1 MLDPIFSAYPPAQQR
16 YDELFSARHTLRPH
30 WQAFIDSIAH
40 TAPAVMAQRV
50 STVQRQVRENG
61 VTYNV
66 YADPKGSDRP
76 WDLDLVPLILP
87 ADEWAQIE
95 AGVVQRATL
104 MNRLLLDIYG
114 EQTLLADGHLPAA
127 LIHGHSGFLR
137 PCHGIAHIGGVALH
151 SYAVDL
157 ARSPDGRWWVA
168 SDRSQ
173 APSGAGYALEN
184 RLIIAR
190 NFAKQFG
197 DLNVQ
202 RLAGF
207 FTAMRDSLAYWGQ
220 ACPSTP
226 GAQTAHTERP
236 LIVLLTPG
244 PYNETYYEQSFLAR
258 YLGFPLVQGSDLTVR
273 DGFVWLKTL
282 SGLQRV
288 HVIMRRLDDDF
299 CDPLELRKDSA
310 LGVAG
315 LTEAARRG
323 TVLVANSL
331 GANVLETGALL
342 GFLPKLSQQLLGE
355 PLKMPSVATW
365 WCGEPAALEDAIA
378 HLPQLVFKPSFPQLR
393 QPPVFG
399 EDLDLLQR
407 EQFITKLRA
416 NPQNYVAQESVRFSQ
431 APVWRSANEATQT
444 PAGLGAAAVSIRV
457 FACATPNGYVVMPG
471 GLARVAT
478 GPDARVVA
486 MQRGGGSKDV
496 WVISKDAVNTH
507 SLIQPVTAAH
517 QLVRGETRLASRTV
531 ENLFWF
537 GRYTERCDNTARLM
551 RRSMDSLIDSAA
563 DKRGQVWPRLVA
575 LCRHERLLKTPRSAS
590 DTSDKPDDA
599 PLDDA
604 SIQAALLKALLDP
617 SVPGLA
623 CDFQQLFRTGFNL
636 RERLSTD
643 NWRALNLA
651 VQRLSKTPADVSLG
665 DAVAVL
671 DEATSALMTLAGFT
685 LDGMTRDMGWRFLS
699 TGRRIERLQFM
710 CTVLLEALQMPRSG
724 NKDWVLELGD
734 SLVTYRSR
742 YMARPEWMPVLDLL
756 LMDASNPRGVA
767 FQLDGLASNLN
778 KIARSHGACGAALIE
793 PLLIELQSLDAQ
805 RDLQLGNPQ
814 LIALVQ
820 RISDTTGQLSE
831 SLTAQFFS
839 YAAQSFDLSRA
850 NTVSNGVQGARQD
863 TSQSTPKGVH
873 NG

>member
-1 MLDPIFSAYPPAQQR
+1 MLDSLLTSYPLAQQR
-16 YDELFSARHTLRPH
+16 YDELFTPDGGVRLH
-30 WQAFIDSIAH
+30 WQGMLDDLTGTS
-40 TAPAVMAQRV
+40 PAVMAHRV
-50 STVQRQVRENG
+50 KTVQRQVRENG

-76 WDLDLVPLILP
+76 WDLDVMPLILP
-87 ADEWAQIE
+87 AAEWAHIE
-95 AGVVQRATL
+95 AAVQQRATL

-114 EQTLLADGHLPAA
+114 EQTLLASGQLPAA
-127 LIHGHSGFLR
+127 LIHGHAGFLR
-137 PCHGIAHIGGVALH
+137 PCHGIKPLDGVALH
-151 SYAVDL
+151 TYAVDL

-168 SDRSQ
+168 SDRTQ

-190 NFAKQFG
+190 SFAKQFG

-207 FTAMRDSLAYWGQ
+207 FTSLRDSLAHWGR
-220 ACPSTP
+220 AC
-226 GAQTAHTERP
+226 TAYDGKTMAANERP

-288 HVIMRRLDDDF
+288 HVILRRLDDDF

-323 TVLVANSL
+323 TVLIANSL
-331 GANVLETGALL
+331 GANLLESGALL
-342 GFLPKLSQQLLGE
+342 GFLPRLSEQLLGE
-355 PLKMPSVATW
+355 SLKMPSVGTW
-365 WCGEPAALEDAIA
+365 WCGEPAALEDAIVRMK
-378 HLPQLVFKPSFPQLR
+378 QLVFKPTFPQLR

-399 EDLDLLQR
+399 EDLDDRQR
-407 EQFITKLRA
+407 EVFIAQLRA
-416 NPQNYVAQESVRFSQ
+416 NPQNYVAQEMVRFSQ
-431 APVWRSANEATQT
+431 APVWNAADADTAT
-444 PAGLGAAAVSIRV
+444 PAGLGAAAVSLRV

-478 GPDARVVA
+478 GPDARVVS
-486 MQRGGGSKDV
+486 MQRGGGSKDT
-496 WVISKDAVNTH
+496 WVMTDGAVDQR
-507 SLIQPVTAAH
+507 SLISPVTVA
-517 QLVRGETRLASRTV
+517 QDLIRGETRLASRTI

-551 RRSMDSLIDSAA
+551 RRCMDSLIDVAT
-563 DKRGQVWPRLVA
+563 DKRGHVWPTLVA
-575 LCRHERLLKTPRSAS
+575 LCRHERLLKSPKSPAML
-590 DTSDKPDDA
+590 DGKPDDA

-604 SIQAALLKALLDP
+604 SIQAALLKALHDP
-617 SVPGLA
+617 EVPGLA
-623 CDFQQLFRTGFNL
+623 IDFQQLFRTGFNL

-643 NWRALNLA
+643 NWRALNTA
-651 VQRLSKTPADVSLG
+651 IQRLNRVDAEIGLG

-671 DEATSALMTLAGFT
+671 DDATSALMTLAGFT

-710 CTVLLEALQMPRSG
+710 CAVVSHALAMPANG
-724 NKDWVLELGD
+724 NKDWALELGD
-734 SLVTYRSR
+734 SIVTYRSR
-742 YMARPEWMPVLDLL
+742 YMARPEWLPVLDLL
-756 LMDASNPRGVA
+756 LLDASNPRGVM
-767 FQLDGLASNLN
+767 FQLDGLLSNLN
-778 KIARSHGACGAALIE
+778 KIATIHGPCGAHMIE
-793 PLLIELQSLDAQ
+793 PLLLDLRALEPH
-805 RDLQLGNPQ
+805 RDLHLGNAR
-814 LIALVQ
+814 LMELMQ
-820 RISDTTGQLSE
+820 RVVAVTGALSE

-839 YAAQSFDLSRA
+839 YAAHSSHLSRA
-850 NTVSNGVQGARQD
+850 NTRSE
-863 TSQSTPKGVH
+863 QS
-873 NG
+873 